1 MEDSFPGRF
10 DGRPIGAQHRSE
22 GSGARR
28 RGWSLLVTD
37 GGDRG
42 QYQTCNLT
50 ARDPGEEGQV
60 GAIHLS
66 TLPLAARTLSQRNKG
81 LSGGV

>member
-1 MEDSFPGRF
+1 MEDSFSGRF
-10 DGRPIGAQHRSE
+10 DGRPIGARHRSE
-22 GSGARR
+22 GVWCEAEGLEFACHRW
-28 RGWSLLVTD
+28 GD
-37 GGDRG
+37 GG

-50 ARDPGEEGQV
+50 ARDHGEEGQV

-66 TLPLAARTLSQRNKG
+66 TLPLAARTLSQRDKG